1 MKTIYDNLQLTNL
14 KNSLFKQNFQDFGN
28 STIMKGDSMKKQLC
42 RIIFHNELEEESQRM
57 SKVIQIERRQMY
69 LEMEHE
75 KMLSSI
81 MKRAFKFYSD
91 AKIVGIEKNK
101 NDEELIIVWTH
112 GAIYLM
118 GKSYWMHG
126 SSLPKL
132 YYNIEYGYENYK
144 KVIKGIY
151 INDVLMINN
160 NIGNGSI
167 ALNALIN
174 YAKEIGAP
182 KITGSLSP
190 VDDDHADRRN
200 HFYEKFGFNIINSK
214 IELNLTE

>member
-174 YAKEIGAP
+174 CY
-182 KITGSLSP
+182 
-190 VDDDHADRRN
+190 
-200 HFYEKFGFNIINSK
+200 
-214 IELNLTE
+214 